1 MIPGSRACSGNMLIL
16 KDGICSFCEQ
26 VLKDP
31 RGVCARTPPQSYVNE
46 IDLLQFQTRIWD
58 LRNGFLFSPGL
69 LPDVAGGW
77 GSTPGGS
84 PADVAQETVVVT
96 GQDGKLLH
104 QLLLSLGREL
114 DTSKQA
120 CRLSVSNEHR
130 GICAGKTRW
139 LSLLFPQV

>member
-1 MIPGSRACSGNMLIL
+1 M
-16 KDGICSFCEQ
+16 
-26 VLKDP
+26 
-31 RGVCARTPPQSYVNE
+31 CARTPHQNYVNE

-77 GSTPGGS
+77 VSTPGGS

-120 CRLSVSNEHR
+120 CCLSVSNEHR
-130 GICAGKTRW
+130 DVCVEKTRW